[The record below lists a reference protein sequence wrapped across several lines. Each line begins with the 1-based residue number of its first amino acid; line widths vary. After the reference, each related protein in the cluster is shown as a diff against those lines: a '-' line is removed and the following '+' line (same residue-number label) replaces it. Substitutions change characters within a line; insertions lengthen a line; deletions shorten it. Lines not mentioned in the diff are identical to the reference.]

1 MSLVLLRFLA
11 MTIGPSITAAARPA
25 ATFLGVQL
33 VVALLVHQD
42 LAAVPQMMQWLI
54 SAPAIVAAA
63 VLAGLE
69 TAAKH
74 DPDIA
79 AILRDMQVD
88 NVTGAFG
95 AFSAALLFAA
105 LDMPEVEAAALV
117 DGAAGSMDNPMGE
130 STGNQ
135 AAESGGVLGAVATA
149 AASEH
154 RMEVQATAVGLAIGL
169 NLGLTWLRSQLL
181 EFIDDFELGR
191 MWARI
196 ETGGVVGVLILLPL
210 LPLVAFG
217 FLIFLTAVL
226 ATVAL
231 TARAAQRVAD
241 RRARVPC
248 KNCDYQVREEASLC
262 PKCKT
267 ERQPTAEPAS
277 GIGAAWKTFRKTP
290 KESAQPAS

>member
-1 MSLVLLRFLA
+1 MSLVVLRFLA

-33 VVALLVHQD
+33 VVALLVHQE
-42 LAAVPQMMQWLI
+42 LAAVPLVMQWLI

-105 LDMPEVEAAALV
+105 LGMPEAEAAALV
-117 DGAAGSMDNPMGE
+117 DGAADPMNDPLDGPNGDSE
-130 STGNQ
+130 T
-135 AAESGGVLGAVATA
+135 GGVLGAVATA

-154 RMEVQATAVGLAIGL
+154 RMEVQTAAVGLGLGL
-169 NLGLTWLRSQLL
+169 NLGLTWLRSQFL

-217 FLIFLTAVL
+217 FLVFWTALLVI
-226 ATVAL
+226 VAL
-231 TARAAQRVAD
+231 AARAAQRVAD

-248 KNCDYQVREEASLC
+248 ENCDYQVREEASLC

-267 ERQPTAEPAS
+267 ERQPITEPAS
-277 GIGAAWKTFRKTP
+277 GVGAAWRALRTTQK
-290 KESAQPAS
+290 ASV